1 MKAQAIQTFLDKLLV
16 GIAAAVERDW
26 QNIKSFTQLPET
38 VWKPDEAHD
47 EFTARVNI
55 LIRAALAKVRIPQPG
70 RGVYVIDD
78 VDWGRI

>member
-38 VWKPDEAHD
+38 VWKPDEG
-47 EFTARVNI
+47 T
-55 LIRAALAKVRIPQPG
+55 
-70 RGVYVIDD
+70 
-78 VDWGRI
+78 